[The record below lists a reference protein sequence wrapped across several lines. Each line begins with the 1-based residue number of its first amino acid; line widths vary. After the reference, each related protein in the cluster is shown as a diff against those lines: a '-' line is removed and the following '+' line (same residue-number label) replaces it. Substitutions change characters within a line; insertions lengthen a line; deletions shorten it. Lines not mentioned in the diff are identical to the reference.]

1 VTLDEIEELC
11 FLYEVV
17 LTYVLT
23 RKGGDQVGEAIDT
36 RVRPDV
42 AAAVGSTLRVE
53 SFNSSVEMPRMIST
67 MEEIESGSRDM
78 PPDERIRGVVAT
90 NIISHGVDV
99 DRFNVMVFA
108 GLPRQYAE
116 YIQASARV
124 GRHVPGLSL
133 LVITPQADRDRSVY
147 DRFDKFHQYLDRLVE
162 PVPVNRWSEPALELT
177 IRGVL
182 GAYIMGVAA
191 ADVGE
196 ELYFVRHVRQNFG
209 RPGWQALD
217 EDAVVDWVV
226 RAVGAQDPSAPPD
239 FEQVV
244 RRMAARTYGQLTG
257 AAEEYDNENIN
268 MFLKAMRSLRD
279 VDEPAEIRLRS
290 ARDADLIRAMSL

>member
-1 VTLDEIEELC
+1 
-11 FLYEVV
+11 
-17 LTYVLT
+17 
-23 RKGGDQVGEAIDT
+23 
-36 RVRPDV
+36 
-42 AAAVGSTLRVE
+42 
-53 SFNSSVEMPRMIST
+53 T

-78 PPDERIRGVVAT
+78 PTDERIRGVVAT

-196 ELYFVRHVRQNFG
+196 ELYFVRHVRQN
-209 RPGWQALD
+209 
-217 EDAVVDWVV
+217 
-226 RAVGAQDPSAPPD
+226 
-239 FEQVV
+239 
-244 RRMAARTYGQLTG
+244 
-257 AAEEYDNENIN
+257 
-268 MFLKAMRSLRD
+268 
-279 VDEPAEIRLRS
+279 
-290 ARDADLIRAMSL
+290 

>member
-1 VTLDEIEELC
+1 HTPAVARALALLFYVVDGTRRGAALNLDAAREYLGLPDVTLDEIEELC

-42 AAAVGSTLRVE
+42 EAAVGSTLRVE

-78 PPDERIRGVVAT
+78 PTDERIRGVVAT

-177 IRGVL
+177 
-182 GAYIMGVAA
+182 
-191 ADVGE
+191 
-196 ELYFVRHVRQNFG
+196 
-209 RPGWQALD
+209 
-217 EDAVVDWVV
+217 
-226 RAVGAQDPSAPPD
+226 
-239 FEQVV
+239 
-244 RRMAARTYGQLTG
+244 
-257 AAEEYDNENIN
+257 
-268 MFLKAMRSLRD
+268 
-279 VDEPAEIRLRS
+279 
-290 ARDADLIRAMSL
+290 